1 MKIEGN
7 APNQPSPTE
16 QTRQT
21 EKAAPTRATVGE
33 TSPAA
38 ADDRV
43 NLSTDARLVAEVVR
57 AVNQAPEIRQD
68 LVERA
73 RAKLE
78 AGEVGADLNRLA
90 DRLIDDLLSRSS

>member
-16 QTRQT
+16 QTRQS

-38 ADDRV
+38 AEDRV
-43 NLSTDARLVAEVVR
+43 NLSTDARLVTEVVR

-68 LVERA
+68 VVERA